1 MKDFIGRELTV
12 GDVVAF
18 EGVNGGGL
26 VLGRIEKFS
35 PKQASLTPLS
45 DHNSWSS
52 KKTISRYSSQ
62 CVKIDDADITM
73 FLLTK
78 AQGE

>member
-1 MKDFIGRELTV
+1 MKDFLGRELVV

-26 VLGRIEKFS
+26 VLGRIEKFT
-35 PKQASLTPLS
+35 PKQAALTPLT
-45 DHNSWSS
+45 DHSSWR
-52 KKTISRYSSQ
+52 KTITRYSSQ
-62 CVKIDDADITM
+62 CVKIDNTDVTL

-78 AQGE
+78 SQE

>member
-1 MKDFIGRELTV
+1 VKDFLGRELAV

-26 VLGRIEKFS
+26 VLGRIEKFT
-35 PKQASLTPLS
+35 PKQASMTPLT
-45 DHNSWSS
+45 DHNSWNWR
-52 KKTISRYSSQ
+52 KTITRYSSQ
-62 CVKIDDADITM
+62 CVKVDSADVTM

-78 AQGE
+78 AQES

>member
-1 MKDFIGRELTV
+1 MKDFLGRELVV

-73 FLLTK
+73 YLLK
-78 AQGE
+78 RN

>member
-1 MKDFIGRELTV
+1 MKDFLGRELAV

-26 VLGRIEKFS
+26 VLGRIEHFS
-35 PKQASLTPLS
+35 VKQAAMTPLT

-52 KKTISRYSSQ
+52 KRTISRYSSQ
-62 CVKIDDADITM
+62 CVKINDADVTM

-78 AQGE
+78 SQDQ

>member
-1 MKDFIGRELTV
+1 MKDFLGRELAV

-26 VLGRIEKFS
+26 VLGRIERFS
-35 PKQASLTPLS
+35 PKQAAMTPLT

-52 KKTISRYSSQ
+52 RKTISRYSSQ
-62 CVKIDDADITM
+62 CVKVDSADVTM

-78 AQGE
+78 AQE

>member
-1 MKDFIGRELTV
+1 MKDFLGRELTV

-35 PKQASLTPLS
+35 PKQASMTPLT
-45 DHNSWSS
+45 DHSSWTYR
-52 KKTISRYSSQ
+52 TISRYSAQ
-62 CVKIDDADITM
+62 CVKVDDADVTL

-78 AQGE
+78 SQD

>member
-1 MKDFIGRELTV
+1 MKDFLGRELTV

-35 PKQASLTPLS
+35 PKQASMTPLT
-45 DHNSWSS
+45 DHNSWTNR
-52 KKTISRYSSQ
+52 TISRYSSQ
-62 CVKIDDADITM
+62 CVKVDDADVTL

-78 AQGE
+78 SQD

>member
-1 MKDFIGRELTV
+1 MKDFLGRELEI
-12 GDVVAF
+12 GNLVAF

-26 VLGRIEKFS
+26 VLGRIERFS
-35 PKQASLTPLS
+35 PKQAAITPLT

-52 KKTISRYSSQ
+52 RKTISRYSSQ
-62 CVKIDDADITM
+62 CVKVDDADVTL

-78 AQGE
+78 AQE

>member
-1 MKDFIGRELTV
+1 MKDFLGRELAV

-26 VLGRIEKFS
+26 VLGRIEKFT
-35 PKQASLTPLS
+35 PKQASLTPLTE
-45 DHNSWSS
+45 NYSWR
-52 KKTISRYSSQ
+52 KTITRYSSQ
-62 CVKIDDADITM
+62 CVKVDSADVTM

-78 AQGE
+78 SQE

>member
-1 MKDFIGRELTV
+1 MKDFLGRELAV

-73 FLLTK
+73 YLLK
-78 AQGE
+78 RN

>member
-1 MKDFIGRELTV
+1 MKDFLGRELEV

-26 VLGRIEKFS
+26 VLGRIERFS
-35 PKQASLTPLS
+35 PKQAAITPLT

-52 KKTISRYSSQ
+52 RKTISRYSSQ
-62 CVKIDDADITM
+62 CVKVDDADVTL

-78 AQGE
+78 AQE

>member
-1 MKDFIGRELTV
+1 VKDFLGRELAV

-26 VLGRIEKFS
+26 VLGRIEKFT
-35 PKQASLTPLS
+35 PKQAALTALTEN
-45 DHNSWSS
+45 NSYNWR
-52 KKTISRYSSQ
+52 KTITRYSSQ
-62 CVKIDDADITM
+62 CVKVDSADVTM

-78 AQGE
+78 AQES

>member
-1 MKDFIGRELTV
+1 VKDFIGRELTV

-73 FLLTK
+73 YLLK
-78 AQGE
+78 RN

>member
-1 MKDFIGRELTV
+1 MKDFLGRELTV

-26 VLGRIEKFS
+26 VLGRIEKFTL
-35 PKQASLTPLS
+35 KQTVLTPLTENYS
-45 DHNSWSS
+45 FR
-52 KKTISRYSSQ
+52 KTISRYSSQ
-62 CVKIDDADITM
+62 CVKVDTADVTL

-78 AQGE
+78 SQDK

>member
-1 MKDFIGRELTV
+1 MKDFLGRELAI

-62 CVKIDDADITM
+62 CVKIDDSDISLY
-73 FLLTK
+73 LLK
-78 AQGE
+78 RS

>member
-1 MKDFIGRELTV
+1 MKDFLGRELTV

-35 PKQASLTPLS
+35 PKQALITPLTENYS
-45 DHNSWSS
+45 FR
-52 KKTISRYSSQ
+52 KTISSYSSQ
-62 CVKIDDADITM
+62 CVKVDDADVTL

-78 AQGE
+78 SQD

>member
-1 MKDFIGRELTV
+1 MKDFLGRELTV

-35 PKQASLTPLS
+35 PKQASMTPLT
-45 DHNSWSS
+45 DHNSWTHR
-52 KKTISRYSSQ
+52 TISRYSSQ
-62 CVKIDDADITM
+62 CVKVDDADVTL

-78 AQGE
+78 SQD

>member
-1 MKDFIGRELTV
+1 MKDFLGRELTV

-35 PKQASLTPLS
+35 PKQASITPLT
-45 DHNSWSS
+45 DHNSWTYR
-52 KKTISRYSSQ
+52 TISRYSSQ
-62 CVKIDDADITM
+62 CVKIDDADVTL

-78 AQGE
+78 LHD

>member
-73 FLLTK
+73 YLLK
-78 AQGE
+78 RN

>member
-1 MKDFIGRELTV
+1 MKDFLGRELEI
-12 GDVVAF
+12 GNLVAF

-26 VLGRIEKFS
+26 VLGRIERFS
-35 PKQASLTPLS
+35 PKQAAISPLT

-52 KKTISRYSSQ
+52 RKTISRYSSQ
-62 CVKIDDADITM
+62 CVKVDDADVTL

-78 AQGE
+78 AQE